1 MIKRIKN
8 RTICSLISRKSSCMK
23 CYCHFVFLSFSFPSV
38 RFSTPQFLLYFPYLR
53 NSYCTFPYLRIY
65 YCTLSLPPHFLL
77 YFPCLRISYC
87 TLSLPPHFLLHFFT
101 ISNLLL
107 YFNFFTK
114 ISQQLYMRGYDI
126 ITLLFMICLLQ

>member
-87 TLSLPPHFLLHFFT
+87 IFLASAFPIVLYPYLRISCCIFSLSPIYCYTLIFSPKSLNNC
-101 ISNLLL
+101 I
-107 YFNFFTK
+107 
-114 ISQQLYMRGYDI
+114 
-126 ITLLFMICLLQ
+126 